1 MFSSVLSILSLLL
14 IVISSPWWSHS
25 YITSKMN
32 ADQGYNYI
40 SGFSPEFETYLCSYL
55 IYFTLLLHSHLK
67 SNTLK
72 AKLMSFLPF
81 MTIQYFLY
89 SLHEGLITHP
99 VIQLQKPASPDQ
111 GFNVSFTNLLP
122 SSEYSTT

>member
-1 MFSSVLSILSLLL
+1 MFSNVLSILGLLL

-25 YITSKMN
+25 YITSTTN
-32 ADQGYNYI
+32 TDQGYNYI
-40 SGFSPEFETYLCSYL
+40 SGFSPGFETHLSSCL
-55 IYFTLLLHSHLK
+55 IYFTLLSHSRLK

-72 AKLMSFLPF
+72 AKLISFLPLVPL
-81 MTIQYFLY
+81 QYFLY
-89 SLHEGLITHP
+89 FFHEGLITHP
-99 VIQLQKPASPDQ
+99 VIQLQKPASPYL